1 MQVSRARP
9 VQLGWLTP
17 VVLLLPTFNAAAI
30 VYLAQGQLQTDP
42 IAPWRTAYLVSG
54 CLIVQLLLLLITDT
68 AAHRLSAHAALF
80 AATLKTSLLA
90 AIALKTGGY
99 SFVAFYVLIVLV
111 AAVRFGQ
118 WPALVH
124 LLWITLV
131 QTAATYWNLPLIL
144 GIPDVQPR
152 LGISAIT
159 PAATLC
165 LLALVGYASW
175 VIRRLRYLETLSRA
189 ISDGVLV
196 LSEDGTVLEANRQA
210 AEQAGRQLPELLG
223 RSLFEL
229 CTLPEGAHEELRTL
243 WSACLRNGHARF
255 EMLWQ
260 RPDGSTLPAELVAA
274 RVEGVKPV
282 RVQAFT
288 RDMSRW
294 KEMAAAIERQNEEL
308 RRMNVE
314 LARSR
319 DLALEASRLKSR
331 FLATMSHELRTP
343 LNSIIGYTK
352 LLLAGPE
359 PLSDQV
365 RQDLECV
372 LRAATHLL
380 DLINGLLD
388 LARIEAGKETVEREA
403 VELRDVATAA
413 LESVAPLA
421 RQKELPVRLVD
432 HCSRETVLC
441 TDRKK
446 LWRILVNLL
455 SNAVRFTEE
464 GEVVLELAEADGL
477 VVLRVRDTG
486 IGIPAADLPH
496 IFDEFHQVKNWH
508 RQTGAGTGLGLA
520 ITKRLVEL
528 LGGTILVTSEPGRGS
543 TFEVRLPLT
552 QPAAA
557 SQQPAASGAAVKG
570 GMRDEQ

>member
-1 MQVSRARP
+1 MASPKLRP

-17 VVLLLPTFNAAAI
+17 LILLLPTFDAATI
-30 VYLAQGQLQTDP
+30 VYLAQGQLETDP
-42 IAPWRTAYLVSG
+42 LAPWRTAYLVSG
-54 CLIVQLLLLLITDT
+54 CLIVQLLMLLVTDT
-68 AAHRLSAHAALF
+68 TTYRLSAHAALF

-99 SFVAFYVLIVLV
+99 SFVVFYVLILLV

-118 WPALVH
+118 WPALIH
-124 LLWITLV
+124 LLWITVV
-131 QTAATYWNLPLIL
+131 QTAATYWNLPLLL

-165 LLALVGYASW
+165 LLALAGYASW
-175 VIRRLRYLETLSRA
+175 VIRRLRYLETLSRS
-189 ISDGVLV
+189 ISDGVLI
-196 LSEDGTVLEANRQA
+196 LSEDAVIVEANQQA
-210 AEQAGRQLPELLG
+210 AEQAGRSLRELVGRRLFDLCVLPETDG
-223 RSLFEL
+223 P
-229 CTLPEGAHEELRTL
+229 TLTERWSRCLQEGQ
-243 WSACLRNGHARF
+243 ARF
-255 EMLWQ
+255 EIAWR
-260 RPDGSTLPAELVAA
+260 RPDGSLLPAELVAS
-274 RVEGVKPV
+274 RVQGVRPL

-308 RRMNVE
+308 RRVNHE

-365 RQDLECV
+365 RQDLERV
-372 LRAATHLL
+372 LRAAAHLL

-388 LARIEAGKETVEREA
+388 LARIEAGKEVVEPER
-403 VELRDVATAA
+403 VPLTDVATAA
-413 LESVAPLA
+413 VESVAPLA
-421 RQKELPVRLVD
+421 RQKELPIRLID
-432 HCSRETVLC
+432 RAGPETVVW

-455 SNAVRFTEE
+455 SNAVRFTER
-464 GEVVLELAEADGL
+464 GEVVLELDTEEDQIIF
-477 VVLRVRDTG
+477 RVRDTG

-496 IFDEFHQVKNWH
+496 IFDEFHQVRNRH
-508 RQTGAGTGLGLA
+508 RQTGTGTGLGLA
-520 ITKRLVEL
+520 ITRRLVEL
-528 LGGTILVTSEPGRGS
+528 LGGTISVSSVPEEGT
-543 TFEVRLPLT
+543 TFAVRLPLGKCPT
-552 QPAAA
+552 EALTATETVGG
-557 SQQPAASGAAVKG
+557 SG
-570 GMRDEQ
+570 DE